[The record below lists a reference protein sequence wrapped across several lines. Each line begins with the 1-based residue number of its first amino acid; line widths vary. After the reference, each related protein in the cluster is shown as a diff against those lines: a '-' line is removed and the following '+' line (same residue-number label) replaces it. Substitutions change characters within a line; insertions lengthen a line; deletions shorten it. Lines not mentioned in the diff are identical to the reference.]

1 MSTTIDERVVEMRF
15 DNRHFESNVKTTMS
29 TLDKLKEKLH
39 LNGASKGL
47 ENVGTAAKNVNM
59 SGLGT
64 AVEAVS
70 AKFSAL
76 QVMGV
81 TALANITNSAVNA
94 GKRMVSA
101 LTIDPVKTGF
111 SEYETKINSIQT
123 IMSNTASKGTTME
136 DVTRVI
142 NELNTY
148 ADKTIYNF
156 AEMTRNIGT
165 FTAAGVGLEESA
177 AAIQGIANL
186 AASSGST
193 SQQASTA
200 MYQLSQAI
208 STGTVRLMDWNSVV
222 NAGMGG
228 ELFQEAIKDTARE
241 YGVAVDDIIAKN
253 GSFRD
258 SLQEEW
264 LSAEILNTTLKK
276 FTVDGAREYAESMV
290 KTGKYTKEQADAIIK
305 SAQDMEDA
313 ATKVKTFTQL
323 WDTLKEAAQS
333 GWSQTWE
340 LVVGDFYEARDFL
353 TGLSDT
359 IGGVI
364 NASAESRNKLIGKAL
379 GSKWEEFNA
388 KINKAGIATEDFEKK
403 LRSTA
408 KENGFAI
415 DDLIKKHGSLA
426 KAIEAGAIPAKLLTQ
441 TLKKFAGLS
450 NGAGKSTE
458 EMTEKLEY
466 FQKVVDDVWRGDYGD
481 GEARIKAL
489 TDAGYDYATVQDLV
503 NKTVDGHR
511 LTIED
516 LSDAQLENLGYTED
530 QIKAIRELAEQ
541 AEKTGTPLNKL
552 IADMEKPS
560 GRELLIESFQ
570 NILKSLIDT
579 CGAVKKAWREVFWG
593 DATDEEIIQ
602 RKADT
607 IYKIIEAVHGFT
619 KSLQVNEERAGQLV
633 RTFKGVFAIIDIIL
647 TIVGGPLRLAFK
659 ALLKI
664 FDIANIDVLEFT
676 ASIGDAIVAF
686 RDWIDE
692 NNIFLKAIEKLGPF
706 LEGVMKG
713 VKDWIAGFKDADN
726 IPKYLIQGLIN
737 GFKTGIMAIG
747 KAVYEFGKG
756 IIEKLKNV
764 LGIHSPSWITF
775 DMALDFCKGFFNGLK
790 EGAVWVWNFVKG
802 IGLKCIDIIKGLDFG
817 TVFAGVLSIGTL
829 TVLHTIGNALK
840 TLAAPLAGL
849 GDMFEEIGDAAKIF
863 AKGMKNV
870 LNAKAFELRARALV
884 SMAIAVAILAGSIY
898 LLSKIKP
905 GKLWATIGAIAAL
918 AVIIGLLT
926 VVASRFTQLSK
937 SGSGIANAKQ
947 ALTTV
952 TNLIGI
958 AGALLLAAIAM
969 KKLSEVDLNN
979 MPKTLVL
986 LGGIVAALGAIL
998 LVLGKFINSRSIKN
1012 VSKVGWMVLQIS
1024 LAILLMTF
1032 VIKQVAKLNP
1042 NEVGKG
1048 ITFIA
1053 GFGLLLNGLVTI
1065 LNRCKNDISRVGG
1078 TLIKVSLAILL
1089 MVGIIKLVGGM
1100 DDDILRKGTTFV
1112 AAITVIFMGL
1122 LAVSRLAGQNSS
1134 AAGSAL
1140 IKMSVALLVLVAAVN
1155 FIALLDTADINK
1167 GLAAI
1172 IKLELVFAAL
1182 IAVTHFAGPEA
1193 DKVGGMLLKMSIAL
1207 LILTGVIFI
1216 LGLLKPKNIAK
1227 AVGTIAV
1234 LGGVFAALIAV
1245 SKYAQ
1250 NSQQSL
1256 LMLVIAIGLLAIAIV
1271 GLSFIDTRKALGSA
1285 AALSAVI
1292 GAFALVVAAA
1302 KMLNST
1308 KELNTSLGIMLGAIA
1323 LIAGIIVVLSFIDT
1337 NAALSN
1343 AAAVSTLI
1351 VTMSGALFILGK
1363 TQNVSAKALGN
1374 LTAMGAIILE
1384 LCLIL
1389 SMVETYNLE
1398 HSIRNVAALSTLL
1411 LAMSTA
1417 LLILKFA
1424 GGGDLKTQGAG
1435 MLAIAVMGLVLI
1447 ELAGVLKAIEA
1458 INPQVSLKTVV
1469 SLTALLLALSG
1480 VLVILALIGTIGGGS
1495 GAFVGILAVVTLI
1508 AAIGLILA
1516 GLGALATYVPE
1527 MQQLLDSGMPVLM
1540 QIGTAIGAFIGNIL
1554 GGIIGGIGTAIIAL
1568 LPYVGESLSKFME
1581 AVQPFVDGASKVG
1594 WDLLAGV
1601 TCLTAAI
1608 VLLTAADLIANLTT
1622 FGTFGLTLVN
1632 IGSSL
1637 SQFIENA
1644 KPFIEGAKTLD
1655 ASALSGISCLASA
1668 ILMLTAS
1675 NLMDGI
1681 TRWITGGASLGDFSE
1696 QLPALGTNMSKFA
1709 DNLGTFDDET
1719 VKTVGCAAQAIKL
1732 LADAAGML
1740 PNEGG
1745 WLGKIV
1751 GENSLDTFGGYLPKL
1766 AEDLVAFADGL
1777 KDFDKKS
1784 MEKVRYGAE
1793 AVKAMAEVA
1802 SGIPNEGGLWAA
1814 LCGDNSL
1821 SKFGSDLAVLG
1832 TNLSDFVRNLGTFD
1846 DTSVDTVEFASEAIK
1861 IMADAAKKIPN
1872 EGGFWAA
1879 LCGDNSLSKFG
1890 SDLVTLG
1897 NNLTDFVGAVGSL
1910 GPDSSKAV
1918 QFAAD
1923 TITILADLSRGL
1935 SDVSDNW
1942 WDKLC
1947 GKNGLSK
1954 FSGTLPGIGTDL
1966 RTFATNVGTFTT
1978 DHRNSITIA
1987 MSTIKDLA
1995 TLAKDDIGSVTSQLK
2010 ALGPELVNFGSS
2022 MGTFCAS
2029 MSKADGAGALG
2040 AVSRLQKLALEIATI
2055 NVSAIHSVGESLA
2068 SVTEILRTLPT
2079 TMENAGKSSVASFL
2093 SAFTQAGS
2101 NAKAAVGELILTMI
2115 LTVQSST
2122 PLLQAAFAQMMIT
2135 SVTAVNNAYN
2145 MFYMAGCNLVYGLK
2159 QGINDKSGEAMATA
2173 EALAANITRT
2183 VNSAF
2188 MINSPSKVFAAIGSG
2203 LIEGL
2208 VKGITDNED
2217 DSLTAV
2223 NDMANTT
2230 SKGFAAAISKITDML
2245 NSDLDMTPT
2254 IRPVLDLSSIKSGAG
2269 SISGILNGSSVG
2281 MLANVGAIS
2290 ASINNQNGE
2299 SSELISAINRLR
2311 KDLGNLGNTTNIING
2326 VTYDDGSNINN
2337 AVASIVRA
2345 AKMERRR

>member
-64 AVEAVS
+64 AVESVS

-94 GKRMVSA
+94 GKRMISA

-186 AASSGST
+186 AAASGST

-228 ELFQEAIKDTARE
+228 ELFQEAIKATARE
-241 YGVAVDDIIAKN
+241 YGVSVDTIIEKN
-253 GSFRD
+253 GSFRE
-258 SLQEEW
+258 SLSDGW
-264 LSAEILNTTLKK
+264 LSADILNTTLKK
-276 FTVDGAREYAESMV
+276 FTVDGAREYAESMIA
-290 KTGKYTKEQADAIIK
+290 TGKYTQEQADAILK
-305 SAQDMEDA
+305 SAEDMENA

-340 LVVGDFYEARDFL
+340 LVVGDFYQARDFL

-364 NASAESRNKLIGKAL
+364 NASAETRNKMLGEAL
-379 GSKWEEFNA
+379 GSKWDTFVG
-388 KINKAGIATEDFEKK
+388 KINAAGIATEDFETK
-403 LRSTA
+403 LRITA
-408 KENGFAI
+408 KESGISI
-415 DDLIKKHGSLA
+415 DELTEKHGSLA
-426 KAIEAGAIPAKLLTQ
+426 KAIEAGAIPAKLLTK
-441 TLKKFAGLS
+441 TIKKFAGLS
-450 NGAGKSTE
+450 DNAGKSTE

-481 GEARIKAL
+481 GEERIKAL
-489 TDAGYDYATVQDLV
+489 TEAGYDYTAVQDLV

-511 LTIED
+511 LTLAD
-516 LSDAQLENLGYTED
+516 LTDVQLENLGYTEE
-530 QIKAIRELAEQ
+530 QVKTLRELAEQ
-541 AEKTGTPLNKL
+541 AEKTGTPLNEL
-552 IADMEKPS
+552 IAEMEKPS

-579 CGAVKKAWREVFWG
+579 CGAVKKAWRDIFWNG
-593 DATDEEIIQ
+593 ASEDEIIS
-602 RKADT
+602 RKSKM
-607 IYKIIEAVHGFT
+607 IYNLIEAIHKFT
-619 KSLQVNEERAGQLV
+619 TSLKVNEERASQIT

-647 TIVGGPLRLAFK
+647 TVVGGPLRLAFK

-664 FDIANIDVLEFT
+664 FEIANIDVLEFT

-692 NNIFLKAIEKLGPF
+692 NNIFVKAIEKIGPF
-706 LEGVMKG
+706 LKNAVSGI
-713 VKDWIAGFKDADN
+713 KDWIAGFKNVDN
-726 IPKYLIQGLIN
+726 IPKYLVQGLIN
-737 GFKTGIMAIG
+737 GFKTGIMTIG
-747 KAVYEFGKG
+747 KVVYEFGKG

-775 DMALDFCKGFFNGLK
+775 EMALDFCKGFFNGLK

-870 LNAKAFELRARALV
+870 LNAKAFELRARALI
-884 SMAIAVAILAGSIY
+884 SMALAIAILAGSIY
-898 LLSKIKP
+898 LLSKLDP
-905 GKLWATIGAIAAL
+905 GKLWATIGAIAVL

-926 VVASRFTQLSK
+926 VVASKFTQLSK

-952 TNLIGI
+952 TNLVAI

-969 KKLSEVDLNN
+969 KKLSEIDLNN
-979 MPKTLVL
+979 IPKTLVL

-998 LVLGKFINSRSIKN
+998 LVLDKFINSRSIKN

-1048 ITFIA
+1048 IVFIA
-1053 GFGLLLNGLVTI
+1053 GFGLLLSGLVTI
-1065 LNRCKNDISRVGG
+1065 LNRCKNDISRAGG
-1078 TLIKVSLAILL
+1078 TLIKVSIAILL

-1100 DDDILRKGTTFV
+1100 DEGVLRKGTVFV

-1122 LAVSRLAGQNSS
+1122 LTVSRLAGQNSS
-1134 AAGSAL
+1134 AAASAL
-1140 IKMSVALLVLVAAVN
+1140 IKMSFALLVLVAAIN

-1172 IKLELVFAAL
+1172 VKLELVFAAL
-1182 IAVTHFAGPEA
+1182 IAVTHFAGPNA

-1216 LGLLKPKNIAK
+1216 LGLLKPNKIAK
-1227 AVGTIAV
+1227 AVGTIAI

-1250 NSQQSL
+1250 NSEKSL
-1256 LMLVIAIGLLAIAIV
+1256 LMLVIAIGLLATAIV
-1271 GLSFIDTRKALGSA
+1271 VLSFIDTRKALGSA
-1285 AALSAVI
+1285 VALSAVI

-1302 KMLNST
+1302 KTLQST
-1308 KELNTSLGIMLGAIA
+1308 KDLNASLGIMLGAIA
-1323 LIAGIIVVLSFIDT
+1323 LITGVIVILSFIDT
-1337 NAALSN
+1337 NAAIKNASALSLILTTLSVSMLVLSKSSGVTWKALGTLAVMSAILLELIGVLELIEVCGLQNAIRN
-1343 AAAVSTLI
+1343 AAALSILL
-1351 VTMSGALFILGK
+1351 MS
-1363 TQNVSAKALGN
+1363 
-1374 LTAMGAIILE
+1374 M
-1384 LCLIL
+1384 
-1389 SMVETYNLE
+1389 
-1398 HSIRNVAALSTLL
+1398 AASLL
-1411 LAMSTA
+1411 L
-1417 LLILKFA
+1417 LKFA
-1424 GGGDLKTQGAG
+1424 GGDPATLGVGL
-1435 MLAIAVMGLVLI
+1435 LAIALMGLVMI

-1458 INPQVSLKTVV
+1458 INPQVSLGTVV
-1469 SLTALLLALSG
+1469 SLSALLLALSG
-1480 VLVILALIGTIGGGS
+1480 VLAILALIGTIGGGS
-1495 GAFVGILAVVTLI
+1495 GALTGILAMVVLI
-1508 AAIGLILA
+1508 AAMGLILA

-1540 QIGTAIGAFIGNIL
+1540 QIGTAIGAFFGNIL
-1554 GGIIGGIGTAIIAL
+1554 GGIIGGIGTAVIAL

-1581 AVQPFVDGASKVG
+1581 AVQPFIDGASKVG

-1622 FGTFGLTLVN
+1622 FGTFGLTL
-1632 IGSSL
+1632 IGIGWSL
-1637 SQFIENA
+1637 SQFMENA
-1644 KPFIEGAKTLD
+1644 KPFIEGAKGLD
-1655 ASALSGISCLASA
+1655 ASVLSA
-1668 ILMLTAS
+1668 IACLSSAIVMLTAS

-1681 TRWITGGASLGDFSE
+1681 TRWIKGGTSLGEFSE
-1696 QLPALGTNMSKFA
+1696 QLPALGDNMREFA
-1709 DNLGTFDDET
+1709 DNLGKFDDDT
-1719 VKTVGCAAQAIKL
+1719 VTTVDCAAQAIKL

-1745 WLGKIV
+1745 WLGAIV
-1751 GENSLDTFGGYLPKL
+1751 GENNIDKFGGYLPKL

-1784 MEKVRYGAE
+1784 LEKVEYGAKAVKVMAEVASGIPNDGGWLGAIVGENNIAKFGSDLAELGIHLSNFVHNLGDFDSTSVDKAGYGAE
-1793 AVKAMAEVA
+1793 AVKAMADVA
-1802 SGIPNEGGLWAA
+1802 KTIPNEGGWLAKIV
-1814 LCGDNSL
+1814 GDNTI
-1821 SKFGSDLAVLG
+1821 SKFGADLATLGSNLSSFVTNLGDFDKTGPAKVESAVKAISTFADLAETLPKDGGWWSAIVGSNGIDKFSAKLPAVGSDL
-1832 TNLSDFVRNLGTFD
+1832 R
-1846 DTSVDTVEFASEAIK
+1846 EFAS
-1861 IMADAAKKIPN
+1861 
-1872 EGGFWAA
+1872 
-1879 LCGDNSLSKFG
+1879 
-1890 SDLVTLG
+1890 
-1897 NNLTDFVGAVGSL
+1897 
-1910 GPDSSKAV
+1910 
-1918 QFAAD
+1918 
-1923 TITILADLSRGL
+1923 
-1935 SDVSDNW
+1935 
-1942 WDKLC
+1942 
-1947 GKNGLSK
+1947 
-1954 FSGTLPGIGTDL
+1954 
-1966 RTFATNVGTFTT
+1966 NVGTFTS
-1978 DHRNSITIA
+1978 DHRTSLSAA
-1987 MSTIKDLA
+1987 MTALKDLA
-1995 TLAKDDIGSVTSQLK
+1995 VLANDDIGSATIQLTK
-2010 ALGPELVNFGSS
+2010 LGPGLVTFGTD
-2022 MGTFCAS
+2022 MGKFCTK
-2029 MSKADGAGALG
+2029 MTKADSAGALNTI
-2040 AVSRLQKLALEIATI
+2040 AKLQTIALDVATI
-2055 NVSAIHSVGESLA
+2055 DVGAINTVGTSLSDISDTISKLPNVMEDSGSNSVKG
-2068 SVTEILRTLPT
+2068 
-2079 TMENAGKSSVASFL
+2079 FL
-2093 SAFTQAGS
+2093 SAFTQVGT
-2101 NAKAAVGELILTMI
+2101 KVKLAVGELILNMI
-2115 LTVQSST
+2115 LAVENST
-2122 PLLQAAFAQMMIT
+2122 SILSDAFAEMM
-2135 SVTAVNNAYN
+2135 TASAATINSAYT
-2145 MFYMAGCNLVYGLK
+2145 MFHTAGGNLVLGLK
-2159 QGINDKSGEAMATA
+2159 QGIDDKSGEAIATA
-2173 EALAANITRT
+2173 EALAAKITRT

-2203 LIEGL
+2203 LVEGL
-2208 VKGITDNED
+2208 VKGVVDNED
-2217 DSLTAV
+2217 SSIEAVTDTA
-2223 NDMANTT
+2223 NSTT
-2230 SKGFAAAISKITDML
+2230 KAFAAAISKVSDML
-2245 NSDLDMTPT
+2245 NSDLDMSPT

-2269 SISGILNGSSVG
+2269 SISGILNGSSIG

-2299 SSELISAINRLR
+2299 SGELISAINRLR

>member
-1 MSTTIDERVVEMRF
+1 LSTTIDERVVEMRF

-39 LNGASKGL
+39 FKGATKGL

-59 SGLGT
+59 SGLGN
-64 AVEAVS
+64 AVETVS

-123 IMSNTASKGTTME
+123 ILSNTASKGTTME

-186 AASSGST
+186 AAASGST

-228 ELFQEAIKDTARE
+228 ELFQEAIKQTARE

-290 KTGKYTKEQADAIIK
+290 KNGKYTQEQAEAILK
-305 SAQDMEDA
+305 SAEDMENA

-364 NASAESRNKLIGKAL
+364 NASAEARNKLIGKAL
-379 GSKWEEFNA
+379 GSKWEEFIG
-388 KINKAGIATEDFEKK
+388 KVNKAGIATEDFEKK

-415 DDLIKKHGSLA
+415 DDLIEKHGSLS
-426 KAIEAGAIPAKLLTQ
+426 KAIEAGAVPAKLLTE
-441 TLKKFAGLS
+441 TFLKFTVFGKD
-450 NGAGKSTE
+450 AGKSTE
-458 EMTEKLEY
+458 EMTKKLEY

-489 TDAGYDYATVQDLV
+489 TDAGYDYAAVQELV

-511 LTIED
+511 LTLND
-516 LSDAQLENLGYTED
+516 LSEAQLESLGYTKE
-530 QIKAIRELAEQ
+530 QIEEMSKLA
-541 AEKTGTPLNKL
+541 AEIEASGKPLDEFFAE
-552 IADMEKPS
+552 IEKPS

-593 DATDEEIIQ
+593 DATDDEIIQ
-602 RKADT
+602 RKADF

-664 FDIANIDVLEFT
+664 FEIANIDVLEFT

-692 NNIFLKAIEKLGPF
+692 NNIFLKAIEKIGPF
-706 LEGVMKG
+706 LKGVVNG

-726 IPKYLIQGLIN
+726 IPKYLIEGLIN

-775 DMALDFCKGFFNGLK
+775 EMALDFCKGFFNGLK
-790 EGAVWVWNFVKG
+790 EGATSVWNFVKG
-802 IGLKCIDIIKGLDFG
+802 IGLKCIEIIKGLDFG
-817 TVFAGVLSIGTL
+817 TVFAGILAIGTL
-829 TVLHTIGNALK
+829 SVLYTIGNALK

-898 LLSKIKP
+898 LLSKLDP

-926 VVASRFTQLSK
+926 VVASKFTQLSK
-937 SGSGIANAKQ
+937 SGSGIANAKG

-952 TNLIGI
+952 TNLVGI

-969 KKLSEVDLNN
+969 KKLSDIDLNN
-979 MPKTLVL
+979 IPQTLTL
-986 LGGIVAALGAIL
+986 LAGIVAALGAIL
-998 LVLGKFINSRSIKN
+998 LILGKFINSRAIAS
-1012 VSKVGWMVLQIS
+1012 VGKVGWMVLQIS
-1024 LAILLMTF
+1024 AAILLMTF

-1048 ITFIA
+1048 LTFIA
-1053 GFGLLLNGLVTI
+1053 GFGLLLNGLITV
-1065 LNRCKNDISRVGG
+1065 LNRSRTDISRVGG
-1078 TLIKVSLAILL
+1078 TLIKVSIAILL
-1089 MVGIIKLVGGM
+1089 MVGIIKIVSKM
-1100 DDDILRKGTTFV
+1100 DDDVLRKGTTFI
-1112 AAITVIFMGL
+1112 ATVTVLFMGI
-1122 LAVSRLAGQNSS
+1122 LAVSRIAGEGSN

-1140 IKMSVALLVLVAAVN
+1140 IKMSAAILILVMAVGLLSMLKPEN
-1155 FIALLDTADINK
+1155 INK
-1167 GLAAI
+1167 GLTTI
-1172 IKLELVFAAL
+1172 IKLELIFAAL
-1182 IAVTHFAGPEA
+1182 IAATHFAGPEA
-1193 DKVGGMLLKMSIAL
+1193 DKVGGMLMKISISL

-1216 LGLLKPKNIAK
+1216 LGLLNPKNVAK
-1227 AVGTIAV
+1227 ALGVIGI
-1234 LGGVFAALIAV
+1234 LGGVFAALIV
-1245 SKYAQ
+1245 VTKYAQ
-1250 NSQQSL
+1250 NCHKNL
-1256 LMLVIAIGLLAIAIV
+1256 LMLVIAVGLLATAIIA
-1271 GLSFIDTRKALGSA
+1271 LSFIDTHKALGAA
-1285 AALSAVI
+1285 AALTAVI
-1292 GAFALVVAAA
+1292 GAFALLVATT
-1302 KMLNST
+1302 KVLRNS
-1308 KELNTSLGIMLGAIA
+1308 KGIVSSLATMIGAIVI
-1323 LIAGIIVVLSFIDT
+1323 LTGIVYLMSLMDT
-1337 NAALSN
+1337 NSALSN

-1351 VTMSGALFILGK
+1351 VAMSGALFILGK
-1363 TQNVSAKALGN
+1363 TPNVSAKALGN

-1389 SMVETYNLE
+1389 SIVETYNLE

-1447 ELAGVLKAIEA
+1447 ELAGVLKVIEA
-1458 INPQVSLKTVV
+1458 INPEASMKMVLSLSV
-1469 SLTALLLALSG
+1469 LLLALTG
-1480 VLVILALIGTIGGGS
+1480 VLALLALVGTIGGGA
-1495 GAFVGILAVVTLI
+1495 GAFTGILALIALI
-1508 AAIGLILA
+1508 AAMGLILV
-1516 GLGALATYVPE
+1516 GLGALMKYVPE
-1527 MQQLLDSGMPVLM
+1527 AEEFINTGSKVLVDF
-1540 QIGTAIGAFIGNIL
+1540 GTAIGGFLGAIV
-1554 GGIIGGIGTAIIAL
+1554 GGIIGGIGAAVIAM
-1568 LPYVGESLSKFME
+1568 LPSIGESLSEFMT
-1581 AVQPFVDGASKVG
+1581 AVQPFVDGASNIG
-1594 WDLLAGV
+1594 WGMLTGV

-1608 VLLTAADLIANLTT
+1608 MFLTAADLVANLFT
-1622 FGTFGLTLVN
+1622 FGQFGPTLEN

-1637 SQFIENA
+1637 STFIENA
-1644 KPFIEGAKTLD
+1644 KPFIDGAKNMDSKVLN
-1655 ASALSGISCLASA
+1655 GVSCLASA

-1675 NLMDGI
+1675 NLMDSI
-1681 TRWITGGASLGDFSE
+1681 TRWISGDASLATFSE
-1696 QLPALGTNMSKFA
+1696 QLPALGTNMREFTKE
-1709 DNLGTFDDET
+1709 LGTFDDEK
-1719 VKTVGCAAQAIKL
+1719 VKTVGCAAEAIKL
-1732 LADAAGML
+1732 LAEAASVL

-1745 WLGKIV
+1745 WLGAIV
-1751 GENSLDTFGGYLPKL
+1751 GENSLDKFGGYLPKL
-1766 AEDLVAFADGL
+1766 AEDLKAFVDGL
-1777 KDFDKKS
+1777 ADFDKKS
-1784 MEKVRYGAE
+1784 LEKVKYGAEAIKAMAECASAIPNEGGWLADILGDNSISKFGADLSVLGTHLSGFVAGLGDFDATSVETAKYGAE
-1793 AVKAMAEVA
+1793 AVKV
-1802 SGIPNEGGLWAA
+1802 
-1814 LCGDNSL
+1814 
-1821 SKFGSDLAVLG
+1821 
-1832 TNLSDFVRNLGTFD
+1832 
-1846 DTSVDTVEFASEAIK
+1846 
-1861 IMADAAKKIPN
+1861 MADVAKKIPN
-1872 EGGFWAA
+1872 EGGFWAS

-1890 SDLVTLG
+1890 ADLSVLG
-1897 NNLTDFVGAVGSL
+1897 TNLSDFVSNLGGF
-1910 GPDSSKAV
+1910 GPDSLPKVQSAV
-1918 QFAAD
+1918 D
-1923 TITILADLSRGL
+1923 TISTLANLSKTLPNDGGL
-1935 SDVSDNW
+1935 W
-1942 WDKLC
+1942 GAIC
-1947 GKNGLSK
+1947 GNNGLGK
-1954 FSGTLPGIGTDL
+1954 FSGQLPAIGTDL
-1966 RTFATNVGTFTT
+1966 RDFANNVGTFTT
-1978 DHRNSITIA
+1978 DHRNSIASA
-1987 MSTIKDLA
+1987 MNVMKDLA
-1995 TLAKDDIGSVTSQLK
+1995 TLAKDDLGSVKSHLGK
-2010 ALGPELVNFGSS
+2010 LGPGLVDFGSS
-2022 MGTFCAS
+2022 MGTFC
-2029 MSKADGAGALG
+2029 SKMTQADSAGALKTV
-2040 AVSRLQKLALEIATI
+2040 ANLQKLALDMSSI
-2055 NVSAIHSVGESLA
+2055 NVGAIAAVSTSLSDVGDTLKILPSMMKTSGAA
-2068 SVTEILRTLPT
+2068 SVTAFI
-2079 TMENAGKSSVASFL
+2079 SS
-2093 SAFTQAGS
+2093 FTELTPA
-2101 NAKAAVGELILTMI
+2101 AK
-2115 LTVQSST
+2115 
-2122 PLLQAAFAQMMIT
+2122 
-2135 SVTAVNNAYN
+2135 
-2145 MFYMAGCNLVYGLK
+2145 
-2159 QGINDKSGEAMATA
+2159 MATA
-2173 EALAANITRT
+2173 TLILAMAESVKINSVSLQLAFAGMMTDSLTVIGNARDAFYQCGKNLAAGLAQGVRDNSSSAVSSAQLLAERVTNI
-2183 VNSAF
+2183 VKSAF
-2188 MINSPSKVFAAIGSG
+2188 KINSPSKVFAAIGSG

-2208 VKGITDNED
+2208 VKGIHDNGD
-2217 DSLTAV
+2217 DSLTAI
-2223 NDMANTT
+2223 NDVANTT
-2230 SKGFAAAISKITDML
+2230 SKGFSLAISKITDML
-2245 NSDLDMTPT
+2245 NSDLDMSPT
-2254 IRPVLDLSSIKSGAG
+2254 IRPVLDLSNIKSGAG
-2269 SISGILNGSSVG
+2269 TIGGILNGSSVG

-2290 ASINNQNGE
+2290 ASINGQNGE
-2299 SSELISAINRLR
+2299 SSELISAINKLR
-2311 KDLGNLGNTTNIING
+2311 KDLGNIGNTTNIING